1 MMQPPPGTS
10 LPFLG
15 TLIASELHPGVSY
28 RIEHVLGEGG
38 TAVAY
43 YASRVSAQGESPV
56 VIKIILP
63 RIVVES
69 GERALTIVKKEAVA
83 LGRLNERLPP
93 TPFVVRLMDTGTV
106 DFEIYSR
113 RLRLPWIALE
123 YVHGGAE
130 GTTLQDRVEY
140 SVRATGFAF
149 DPPRAARAIRA
160 LAEGL
165 GEIHDA
171 GVVHRDLT
179 PGNVLCC
186 GAGDSELFKIS
197 DFGIARPQGLQATFG
212 DAMVGTPGYVAPEQ
226 AGPGHAPIGPQSDI
240 FSLAGI
246 IYFLLT
252 GQRYFDVTSPTAA
265 LVAASTPARRSILEA
280 ATLTRELREDEAACQ
295 AIDLA
300 LARATSPNPT
310 DRPRTARLFAA
321 SLVPWLGEADSG
333 RPSERWVNSLEPLR
347 MQDPMPGSVW
357 AVRNPPGDD
366 RLILS
371 AAWNGAGHCLAVT
384 TRGLAFWDG
393 TRWSPAP
400 TTGLPVPEGLRFVRR
415 LTPQS
420 WMIGSDG
427 AALAEYSREGVR
439 ILHRGADDS
448 VRYVAAHGDLGDIAV
463 VVGERPGSPPLLY
476 GVVARRWL
484 KPLGVPDAATISSVA
499 RIDDERWLVI
509 GRTAR
514 PSMPPSDGRGSWSG
528 AQSFAAIYRPLD
540 WDCESIDVPPGR
552 ALLACASRPERRI
565 AIGVGAEGSV
575 VRVERDKVTT
585 HKIEGAPDLACVAI
599 DVLGNEWAAGSGSV
613 WASRGRDRWKRAW
626 DNDTWQAPFVS
637 LLAETG
643 MIVAMTVD
651 GGVLECRSSV
661 FDPTKPA

>member
-1 MMQPPPGTS
+1 MMQPPPGSS

-15 TLIASELHPGVSY
+15 TVIASELHPGVSY
-28 RIEHVLGEGG
+28 RIEHLLGEGG

-43 YASRVSAQGESPV
+43 YAARVSAQGESPV

-106 DFEIYSR
+106 EFEIYSR

-140 SVRATGFAF
+140 SVRATGYAF

-300 LARATSPNPT
+300 LARATSPNPA

-400 TTGLPVPEGLRFVRR
+400 TTGLPVAEGLRFVRR

-427 AALAEYSREGVR
+427 AVLAEYSREGVR
-439 ILHRGADDS
+439 ILHRGTDES

-463 VVGERPGSPPLLY
+463 VVGEKPNSPPLLY

-499 RIDDERWLVI
+499 RIDDERWLVV

-514 PSMPPSDGRGSWSG
+514 GSMPPSDGRGSWPG
-528 AQSFAAIYRPLD
+528 AQSFAAIYRPLE
-540 WDCESIDVPPGR
+540 WDFEVIDVPPGR

-565 AIGVGAEGSV
+565 AMGVGADGSV
-575 VRVERDKVTT
+575 VHVERDKVTT
-585 HKIEGAPDLACVAI
+585 HKIAGAPDLACVAI

-613 WASRGRDRWKRAW
+613 WSSRGRDRWKRAW
-626 DNDTWQAPFVS
+626 ENDTWQAPFVS